1 MNITPVLKL
10 ATAFVV
16 FSITTH
22 AVEVFSVTTSPTFP
36 TQNSATF
43 LGSEYDTYGT
53 TDSGNGSGWG
63 SGITKNFA
71 GPDIAL
77 PDGIAISDS
86 EINPGDQ
93 FTSAGGNSSTTTYYG
108 PTFYA
113 GLNRDQYKGSAGVI
127 HSSGNGYRIR
137 VNNITAS
144 DIQTNGGN
152 DINFKAVFLFDADL
166 SALGENE
173 NLRFGA
179 TDTIDASFT
188 VPRNAGLGTTTSVSS
203 ISVESGG
210 TFDGSGEVSIEFSD
224 PDMEGGAAPTA
235 TVVMNSEN
243 TAVESVTIDTAGTG
257 YTSAPTATFAG
268 GGVSIQPSTTVT
280 LVTASQ
286 GVTNGRASSATYR
299 PMIKAGDEYYA
310 GPVYAADLSAIESA
324 GVNSNVYSVS
334 QVAGGDTVWT
344 LMPSMERTNNSL
356 QTHSSHPK
364 NLTVISDG
372 TETIVT
378 GSQIENITQVG
389 FMLETNATINTGGYN
404 LGVRQFSAN
413 ATPGG
418 DADGDG
424 VPDADDVHPGFN
436 DTSLTT
442 YLNDTWLNATNL
454 DTWLTANSYIVDDGS
469 GGGGGG
475 LTQQDLLDARIG
487 STAVDVSNGTA
498 TITLQVEQSDDNMQT
513 WSTPSEGATTVDIPV
528 TGDASFFRVRAQ

>member
-1 MNITPVLKL
+1 MNITPVIKL
-10 ATAFVV
+10 ATVYMA
-16 FSITTH
+16 FSISAY
-22 AVEVFSVTTSPTFP
+22 AVEVFTVTTSPTFP

-43 LGSEYDTYGT
+43 LGSDYDTYGT

-63 SGITKNFA
+63 SGITANFN
-71 GPDIAL
+71 GVTPWTTEVN
-77 PDGIAISDS
+77 GITRNWISVV
-86 EINPGDQ
+86 NPGDQ
-93 FTSAGGNSSTTTYYG
+93 FTSSGGNASTTTYYG
-108 PTFYA
+108 PTFYT

-137 VNNITAS
+137 VNNITAT
-144 DIQTNGGN
+144 DIENNGGN
-152 DINFKAVFLFDADL
+152 DINFKALFLFDADL
-166 SALGENE
+166 SVLGENE
-173 NLRFGA
+173 NLKFSA

-188 VPRNAGLGTTTSVSS
+188 VPRNTGLGTTTSVSS
-203 ISVESGG
+203 ISVVSGG

-235 TVVMNSEN
+235 TVLMNSEN
-243 TAVESVTIDTAGTG
+243 TAVESVTLDTAGTG

-268 GGVSIQPSTTVT
+268 GGVSIQPSTNVT

-324 GVNSNVYSVS
+324 GVNSSVYSVS

-344 LMPSMERTNNSL
+344 LMPSMERTNNAL

-372 TETIVT
+372 TETLVT
-378 GSQIENITQVG
+378 GSQIKNITQVG

-413 ATPGG
+413 ATPATPGS

-424 VPDADDVHPGFN
+424 VVDAEDVHPGFN
-436 DTSLTT
+436 DSALTT
-442 YLNDTWLNATNL
+442 YLNDNN
-454 DTWLTANSYIVDDGS
+454 YIVDEGSGGGDGS
-469 GGGGGG
+469 GG
-475 LTQQDLLDARIG
+475 LSEQDIIDLRAG
-487 STAVDVSNGTA
+487 STLIDASTGSA
-498 TITLQVEQSDDNMQT
+498 AITIQLEQSTDITDPSAWTDMG
-513 WSTPSEGATTVDIPV
+513 SEGQATVTVPMS
-528 TGDASFFRVRAQ
+528 GDTTFFRVRAQ